1 MGKTCCWVNPKPDLS
16 IQATGSTKLGR
27 CYYEGR
33 YKIVSYCKLTSD
45 QIQALWKAGFLGAGQ
60 QFGIKSQCDG
70 KEAAAGYDVVEGH
83 MRDDNGN
90 RLDDPPTHGPTNFYY
105 YEYETYYRCDSG
117 D

>member
-1 MGKTCCWVNPKPDLS
+1 
-16 IQATGSTKLGR
+16 
-27 CYYEGR
+27 
-33 YKIVSYCKLTSD
+33 
-45 QIQALWKAGFLGAGQ
+45 
-60 QFGIKSQCDG
+60 
-70 KEAAAGYDVVEGH
+70 VVEGH